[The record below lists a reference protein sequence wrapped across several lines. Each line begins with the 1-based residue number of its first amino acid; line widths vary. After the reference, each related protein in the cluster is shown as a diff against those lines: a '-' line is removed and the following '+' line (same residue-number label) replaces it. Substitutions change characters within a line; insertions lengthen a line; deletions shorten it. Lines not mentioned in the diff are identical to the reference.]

1 MPLALT
7 PPKGICASSCTVGPL
22 TWQMPDSMR
31 RATPMARA
39 MSRPN
44 TAADRPYS
52 LSLAQATASST
63 PSTRTIALTGPND
76 SSW

>member
-1 MPLALT
+1 
-7 PPKGICASSCTVGPL
+7 
-22 TWQMPDSMR
+22 MR
-31 RATPMARA
+31 RATFIARA

-52 LSLAQATASST
+52 LSLAQATAAST
-63 PSTRTIALTGPND
+63 SVTRTMHFTGPKV